1 MMSPGAGIRGTFQE
15 DITPKE
21 TDGESS
27 GTKRH
32 QISNFLAIVIFKK
45 LITVLAMHMRMNT
58 VGKRMSGGEGG
69 LTPSGPCN
77 T

>member
-27 GTKRH
+27 GIKKT
-32 QISNFLAIVIFKK
+32 SNIQLPGYSDF
-45 LITVLAMHMRMNT
+45 
-58 VGKRMSGGEGG
+58 
-69 LTPSGPCN
+69 
-77 T
+77 